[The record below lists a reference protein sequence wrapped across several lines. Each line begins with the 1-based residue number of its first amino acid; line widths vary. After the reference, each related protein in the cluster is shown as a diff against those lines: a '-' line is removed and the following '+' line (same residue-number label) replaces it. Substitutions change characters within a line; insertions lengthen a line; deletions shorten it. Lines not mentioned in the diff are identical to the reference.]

1 MGVRPAAAVA
11 SSLLLLLLLLAL
23 ASSHRAAAAAAPSQ
37 QQALL
42 ADQPQQQQQQQE
54 QQTSQAA
61 GSSGGAAAGA
71 AAATATITT
80 GTTATATGAASPAA
94 ATPQPPL
101 HVRPRVRPNLPEL
114 IGYNFNNSKDT
125 FELCHDT
132 AGLTRDIPLEELL
145 PIFKLPNDLVQ
156 RKHTTLAELIEML
169 HVTQPDFKVVYEPM
183 LFGEADIGSLLSPG
197 GLPRLVHFTVK
208 DKDKLKPHQVVTMA
222 SWAFFN
228 PGHSLMLFDDDD
240 VREFMTSYYP
250 ELLPTFDGLGS
261 PVERTDMWRYLVL
274 CRMGGVYADS
284 DVVAARPVSDWVQ
297 DAGLLV
303 GIENVFTTPEEAK
316 RRDYTR
322 QVQMVQWAIA
332 SRKGHPVVCRMGQ
345 YIAHHV
351 KEEAAGE
358 FVDPDRDHAIL
369 ERTGPGIWSSS
380 VHDYIAEYNVRVE
393 DLVAGGKVGDVRVLP
408 QPVFGCASA
417 TWNPQEDVLPYV
429 YHMFKGSWKSK
440 QPSKIVSFIST
451 LYAKLHRQ
459 KKAALAG
466 ERAAALA
473 AAAAAASEAA
483 AFARNQQVKPAAPAA
498 AAGAVQAAAAAS
510 SSSLHHVPAAA
521 QHHVHPRLP
530 VLDEQILEHKR
541 QQQLQQEK
549 ELQQKAAAAA
559 ASGSVGPGTGAMQ
572 QQRVPV
578 TLAAAAAGQQQAGAA
593 APAVTAADTRKLRSS
608 QMMLV
613 RGIQSPS
620 DAGNSPLIEPE
631 LPSSAISSVPALSV
645 LVLVLLLCAVYKQQQ
660 GSMSLL
666 LGAWAGRAAG
676 SSKGLSSSMRS
687 SSSGCACLLSRPSS
701 RLMLSAGG
709 SSANVAAAA
718 GSCGMAR
725 PPLPDRQVSIGIEP
739 EVCYASSQQN
749 GHPHRH
755 KRSWGSSSNFQQL

>member
-1 MGVRPAAAVA
+1 M
-11 SSLLLLLLLLAL
+11 LLLLLLAL
-23 ASSHRAAAAAAPSQ
+23 ASSQRAAAAAAPSQ
-37 QQALL
+37 QQAVRP
-42 ADQPQQQQQQQE
+42 DQQQQVAQQPHAG
-54 QQTSQAA
+54 QAVRP
-61 GSSGGAAAGA
+61 SSAAAVAAIGAAASGTPAA
-71 AAATATITT
+71 AAATSDSS
-80 GTTATATGAASPAA
+80 TTASNTGAALPAA
-94 ATPQPPL
+94 AKQPPPPPA
-101 HVRPRVRPNLPEL
+101 RPRVRDNVPEL
-114 IGYNFNNSKDT
+114 IGYSFNNSKDT

-156 RKHTTLAELIEML
+156 HKHTTLAQLIEML

-250 ELLPTFDGLGS
+250 ELLPTFDSLGS

-284 DVVAARPVSDWVQ
+284 DVVAARPVADWVQ

-345 YIAHHV
+345 YIADHV
-351 KEEAAGE
+351 REEAAGE

-380 VHDYIAEYNVRVE
+380 VHDYIKEFGSGVRVE
-393 DLVAGGKVGDVRVLP
+393 DLVAGGKIGDVRVLP

-417 TWNPQEDVLPYV
+417 TWNPTEDVLPYV

-451 LYAKLHRQ
+451 LYAKLHHQ
-459 KKAALAG
+459 KKQALAG
-466 ERAAALA
+466 QHAAQRAAALA

-483 AFARNQQVKPAAPAA
+483 AFARNQQVQPAA
-498 AAGAVQAAAAAS
+498 AAAAAAS
-510 SSSLHHVPAAA
+510 NNVNGAPAAA
-521 QHHVHPRLP
+521 QHNVHPRLP

-549 ELQQKAAAAA
+549 ELQQKAAAGVSA
-559 ASGSVGPGTGAMQ
+559 GAMQ
-572 QQRVPV
+572 QQQQQGIPAVR
-578 TLAAAAAGQQQAGAA
+578 AAVAAQQQQAGVA
-593 APAVTAADTRKLRSS
+593 APVASAADTRKLRSS

-613 RGIQSPS
+613 RGVQSPV
-620 DAGNSPLIEPE
+620 DAVGSPLIESE

-645 LVLVLLLCAVYKQQQ
+645 LVLVVLLCAVYKQQQ
-660 GSMSLL
+660 GGVSSLL
-666 LGAWAGRAAG
+666 SAWAGRAGG

-687 SSSGCACLLSRPSS
+687 SSSGSGCACLLSRPGS

-709 SSANVAAAA
+709 SSANIAAAA

-725 PPLPDRQVSIGIEP
+725 PPLPDRQVAVGIEQ

>member
-1 MGVRPAAAVA
+1 V
-11 SSLLLLLLLLAL
+11 
-23 ASSHRAAAAAAPSQ
+23 
-37 QQALL
+37 
-42 ADQPQQQQQQQE
+42 
-54 QQTSQAA
+54 
-61 GSSGGAAAGA
+61 
-71 AAATATITT
+71 
-80 GTTATATGAASPAA
+80 
-94 ATPQPPL
+94 
-101 HVRPRVRPNLPEL
+101 PEL

-132 AGLTRDIPLEELL
+132 AQLNRDIPLEELL

-156 RKHTTLAELIEML
+156 RKHTTLAELIELL

-284 DVVAARPVSDWVQ
+284 DVVAARPVADWVQ

-303 GIENVFTTPEEAK
+303 GIENVFKTAEEAK

-345 YIAHHV
+345 YVAQHV

-358 FVDPDRDHAIL
+358 FLDPDRDHAIL

-380 VHDYIAEYNVRVE
+380 VHDYIAEYGVRVE

-417 TWNPQEDVLPYV
+417 TWNPKEDVLPYV

-451 LYAKLHRQ
+451 LYSKLHHQ
-459 KKAALAG
+459 KQAGRAG

-483 AFARNQQVKPAAPAA
+483 AFARNQQVQPAA
-498 AAGAVQAAAAAS
+498 AAATTS
-510 SSSLHHVPAAA
+510 SSAHGAQPTALHHSY
-521 QHHVHPRLP
+521 PRLP

-541 QQQLQQEK
+541 QQQLEQEK
-549 ELQQKAAAAA
+549 ELQQKAAAFGS
-559 ASGSVGPGTGAMQ
+559 ASGAATTQ
-572 QQRVPV
+572 QQGAPV
-578 TLAAAAAGQQQAGAA
+578 KLVAAAGQQQQPGVA
-593 APAVTAADTRKLRSS
+593 APAVAAADTRKLRSS

-613 RGIQSPS
+613 RGIQSPT
-620 DAGNSPLIEPE
+620 DAVNSPLIEPE

-645 LVLVLLLCAVYKQQQ
+645 LVLVVLLCAVYKQQQ
-660 GSMSLL
+660 SSMSSL
-666 LGAWAGRAAG
+666 LGAWLGRAAG

-687 SSSGCACLLSRPSS
+687 SSTGCACLLSRPSS
-701 RLMLSAGG
+701 RVMLSAGG
-709 SSANVAAAA
+709 SSPNFAATA
-718 GSCGMAR
+718 GSSGMAR
-725 PPLPDRQVSIGIEP
+725 PPLPDRQVSVGIEP

-755 KRSWGSSSNFQQL
+755 KRSWGSSCNFQQL

>member
-1 MGVRPAAAVA
+1 MGTRSAAAVA
-11 SSLLLLLLLLAL
+11 SSLLLLLLLAL
-23 ASSHRAAAAAAPSQ
+23 ASSHHAAAAAAPSQ
-37 QQALL
+37 QQAVRP
-42 ADQPQQQQQQQE
+42 DQQQQLGQQHAG
-54 QQTSQAA
+54 QAVSA
-61 GSSGGAAAGA
+61 STATAAAAGA
-71 AAATATITT
+71 AAGNTAAAAAATTDTS
-80 GTTATATGAASPAA
+80 TAAANSGAASPAA
-94 ATPQPPL
+94 ASQPPSPPT
-101 HVRPRVRPNLPEL
+101 RPRVRANVPEL

-132 AGLTRDIPLEELL
+132 AQLTRDIPLEELL

-156 RKHTTLAELIEML
+156 HKYTTLAQLIEML

-208 DKDKLKPHQVVTMA
+208 DKDNLKPHQVVTMA

-284 DVVAARPVSDWVQ
+284 DVVAARPMSDWVQ

-345 YIAHHV
+345 YIADHV
-351 KEEAAGE
+351 REEAVGK
-358 FVDPDRDHAIL
+358 FLDPDRDHAIL

-380 VHDYIAEYNVRVE
+380 VHDYIKEYGNGVRVE
-393 DLVAGGKVGDVRVLP
+393 ELVAGGKVGDVRVLP

-417 TWNPQEDVLPYV
+417 TWNPKEDVLPYV

-451 LYAKLHRQ
+451 LYAKLHLQ

-466 ERAAALA
+466 QHAAERAAALA

-483 AFARNQQVKPAAPAA
+483 AFARNQQVQPAA
-498 AAGAVQAAAAAS
+498 AAGAVQAAAAQ
-510 SSSLHHVPAAA
+510 
-521 QHHVHPRLP
+521 QHAHPRLP

-541 QQQLQQEK
+541 QQQLQQQK
-549 ELQQKAAAAA
+549 ELQQKAAAGVSA
-559 ASGSVGPGTGAMQ
+559 GTMQ
-572 QQRVPV
+572 QQQQQGIP
-578 TLAAAAAGQQQAGAA
+578 AAGVAAAGQQQQAGVA
-593 APAVTAADTRKLRSS
+593 APAASAADTRKLRSS

-613 RGIQSPS
+613 RGIQSPV
-620 DAGNSPLIEPE
+620 DAVGSPLIEPE

-645 LVLVLLLCAVYKQQQ
+645 LVLVVLLCAVYKQQQ
-660 GSMSLL
+660 GGVSSLL
-666 LGAWAGRAAG
+666 SVWAGRAAG

-687 SSSGCACLLSRPSS
+687 SGSSSACLLSRPGS
-701 RLMLSAGG
+701 RVTLSAGG
-709 SSANVAAAA
+709 SPTSIAAA
-718 GSCGMAR
+718 GGCSMAR
-725 PPLPDRQVSIGIEP
+725 PPLPDRQVSVGIEQ

>member
-1 MGVRPAAAVA
+1 MG
-11 SSLLLLLLLLAL
+11 
-23 ASSHRAAAAAAPSQ
+23 AAAP
-37 QQALL
+37 AP
-42 ADQPQQQQQQQE
+42 AP
-54 QQTSQAA
+54 AMM
-61 GSSGGAAAGA
+61 
-71 AAATATITT
+71 
-80 GTTATATGAASPAA
+80 SPPA
-94 ATPQPPL
+94 
-101 HVRPRVRPNLPEL
+101 RPRVRANVPEL
-114 IGYNFNNSKDT
+114 IGYNFSNSKDT
-125 FELCHDT
+125 FELCHET

-145 PIFKLPNDLVQ
+145 PTFKLPSDLTL
-156 RKHTTLAELIEML
+156 RKHTTLAQLIELL
-169 HVTQPDFKVVYEPM
+169 HATQPDFKVVYKPM
-183 LFGEADIGSLLSPG
+183 LFGEADIGSLVSPG

-208 DKDKLKPHQVVTMA
+208 DKDKLKPHQVVSMA

-261 PVERTDMWRYLVL
+261 PVERTDVWRYLVL

-284 DVVAARPVSDWVQ
+284 DVVAARPVADWVQ

-345 YIAHHV
+345 YVAQHV
-351 KEEAAGE
+351 REEAAGE
-358 FVDPDRDHAIL
+358 YVDPDRDHAIL

-380 VHDYIAEYNVRVE
+380 VHDYIAENGGVRVE

-417 TWNPQEDVLPYV
+417 TWNPTEDVLPYV

-440 QPSKIVSFIST
+440 QPSKIVSFVST
-451 LYAKLHRQ
+451 LYAKLHHQ
-459 KKAALAG
+459 KKSALAG

-483 AFARNQQVKPAAPAA
+483 AFARNQQVQPAA
-498 AAGAVQAAAAAS
+498 AAGIMQAAAAAS
-510 SSSLHHVPAAA
+510 GAATGA
-521 QHHVHPRLP
+521 QHHAQPRLP

-541 QQQLQQEK
+541 EQQLQQEQ

-559 ASGSVGPGTGAMQ
+559 APAGANAEVGTGSEQ
-572 QQRVPV
+572 QLQQRSLATPV
-578 TLAAAAAGQQQAGAA
+578 AAAAVAAAGQQQAGV
-593 APAVTAADTRKLRSS
+593 AVSVASAADTRKLRSS
-608 QMMLV
+608 HMMLV
-613 RGIQSPS
+613 RGIQPPS
-620 DAGNSPLIEPE
+620 DAVGSPLVEPE

-645 LVLVLLLCAVYKQQQ
+645 LVLVVLVCAVYKQQQ
-660 GSMSLL
+660 SGASLL
-666 LGAWAGRAAG
+666 LGVWAGRAAG
-676 SSKGLSSSMRS
+676 SSKVPSSSMRA
-687 SSSGCACLLSRPSS
+687 SSSGCACLLSRPGS
-701 RLMLSAGG
+701 RSMLSAGG

-718 GSCGMAR
+718 GSCSMAR
-725 PPLPDRQVSIGIEP
+725 PPLPDRQVSIGIVEQ